1 MDLQRGEWWPKQWPR
16 ASLRV
21 GVRRGEPQRV
31 SAPHPGWYGRGWSHG
46 GVTALQQFAR
56 HANVPCMPQRR
67 AEEAERRKRE
77 KLGKER
83 ASRRRGGHVCHPEDR
98 NEAMSAGAREDQIAA
113 GPCPG
118 LGTL

>member
-1 MDLQRGEWWPKQWPR
+1 MEWRQPCSSVPGPAR
-16 ASLRV
+16 
-21 GVRRGEPQRV
+21 
-31 SAPHPGWYGRGWSHG
+31 APH
-46 GVTALQQFAR
+46 
-56 HANVPCMPQRR
+56 VPKRR

-83 ASRRRGGHVCHPEDR
+83 APRRQGGHVYHLEHR

-118 LGTL
+118 LGTS